1 MEFGLFEVVPGIYQ
15 VHGFDLA
22 NVSFVKGD
30 TGWIVIDP
38 LTVKETSRAALKF
51 VNEKLGERPVVVKF
65 DNWLRSCRAP
75 RKGQLLSN
83 PKLRYFWTM
92 HPPKTAHKN
101 LRGIRGAV
109 LRCGLSRRNATVHT
123 TCF

>member
-15 VHGFDLA
+15 VRGFDLA

-38 LTVKETSRAALKF
+38 LTVKETSRAALLF

-75 RKGQLLSN
+75 KKKIAPEQS
-83 PKLRYFWTM
+83 
-92 HPPKTAHKN
+92 KTEVFLDDAPAED
-101 LRGIRGAV
+101 GP
-109 LRCGLSRRNATVHT
+109 
-123 TCF
+123 

>member
-1 MEFGLFEVVPGIYQ
+1 MHPSLQRQALLNMEFGLFEVVPGIYQ

-51 VNEKLGERPVVVKF
+51 VNESSASDPS
-65 DNWLRSCRAP
+65 W
-75 RKGQLLSN
+75 
-83 PKLRYFWTM
+83 
-92 HPPKTAHKN
+92 
-101 LRGIRGAV
+101 
-109 LRCGLSRRNATVHT
+109 
-123 TCF
+123 